1 MKRKNSVKLFP
12 KEIVFQLNDIDKK
25 IAEVMEKKGL
35 VRFV

>member
-1 MKRKNSVKLFP
+1 MNKKNPVKLFP
-12 KEIVFQLNDIDKK
+12 KEMLFQLNDIDKK